1 MASLQTRNR
10 RIAISL
16 VTLVVGMLG
25 LAYASVPLY
34 ELFCRVTGYGG
45 TPKIKIAGAP
55 VKKSNGT
62 IEVRFDANTNK
73 ALQWHFK
80 PVQVKQTVKL
90 GEPSLA
96 FYRVK
101 NTSAN
106 LLTGTAIF
114 NVTPFK
120 AASYF
125 SKIDCFC
132 FVEQTLKPGQEI
144 DMPVEFFVDPEIF
157 SDPKT
162 QEISAIT
169 LSYTFYPVERDED
182 NVDRT
187 LSRKSGSNDE
197 IDS

>member
-1 MASLQTRNR
+1 M
-10 RIAISL
+10 
-16 VTLVVGMLG
+16 
-25 LAYASVPLY
+25 
-34 ELFCRVTGYGG
+34 
-45 TPKIKIAGAP
+45 
-55 VKKSNGT
+55 
-62 IEVRFDANTNK
+62 
-73 ALQWHFK
+73 
-80 PVQVKQTVKL
+80 
-90 GEPSLA
+90 
-96 FYRVK
+96 
-101 NTSAN
+101 
-106 LLTGTAIF
+106 
-114 NVTPFK
+114 TPFK